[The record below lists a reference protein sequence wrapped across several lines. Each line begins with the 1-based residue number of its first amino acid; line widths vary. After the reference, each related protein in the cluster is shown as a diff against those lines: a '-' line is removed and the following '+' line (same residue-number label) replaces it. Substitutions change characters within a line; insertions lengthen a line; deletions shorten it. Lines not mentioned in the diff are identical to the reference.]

1 MSDNERGV
9 MGDKERSE
17 WIVAAAAALP
27 IAAARCADQVAM
39 ADYNE
44 RVAHVAADIAEALLD
59 ERARRHRACVDEVV
73 RKECVRLGRDVGK
86 P

>member
-17 WIVAAAAALP
+17 WVVAAAAALP
-27 IAAARCADQVAM
+27 IAAARCADQIAM

-44 RVAHVAADIAEALLD
+44 KVAYVAADIADALLD
-59 ERARRHRACVDEVV
+59 ERERRHRACIAEVV
-73 RKECVRLGRDVGK
+73 RKECVRLGRDVVK